1 MRRATPADLETIFR
15 FFVRY
20 YLENQEQMPMKVT
33 MDIDG
38 TRRFFKEAL
47 THKDLISYISD
58 DGVILGELGRL
69 WFAKER
75 VARGVLWYVKPEARN
90 GILARNL
97 LSAFDKEAKERGA
110 VYSKMDLDNPAN
122 IRIIEGFCNLMG
134 YREYS
139 KSWAKEL

>member
-1 MRRATPADLETIFR
+1 MRKATPNDLEKIFR
-15 FFVRY
+15 FFVGY
-20 YLENQEQMPMKVT
+20 YLENQEKMPMKVT
-33 MDIDG
+33 LDVEG
-38 TRRFFKEAL
+38 TRRFFKDAL
-47 THKDLISYISD
+47 SHRDLISYISD
-58 DGVILGELGRL
+58 EGVIMGELGRL

-90 GILARNL
+90 GILARSL
-97 LSAFDKEAKERGA
+97 LQAFDKEAKEREA

-122 IRIIEGFCNLMG
+122 IRIIEGFCKLMG